1 MPVDY
6 YSAALQKIT
15 SGKILNKLL
24 QIPYSKDTFRDIM
37 NQEDLIGQSK
47 PPMEKV
53 VSTIILSLIRKDA
66 SKFKKFLQALKDN
79 KQEDLAQELRK

>member
-53 VSTIILSLIRKDA
+53 VSTIILSLIRKDT